1 MIERI
6 RFKNFKALTN
16 AEVKLGA
23 FNLIVGPNGSGKSS
37 LLQAFEALANPD
49 QFIHRQWVTL
59 GTTTKEFSI
68 EVLWNA
74 GRSSF
79 WAGTLFK
86 QEGLKP
92 CIQHSSGDP
101 LTQDT
106 RGDFLTRVK
115 STRVYALES
124 AKMAQAVDS
133 RRVVELSRTGDN
145 LAGALTYLRDQ
156 DEDAYDHL
164 REELQRWLPEFD
176 SIGFK
181 NDQNGYRELSLR
193 QVGSKQPVPASEL
206 SEGTLLALA
215 LLAIVYQP
223 GAPTLIGLEE
233 PDRGLHPRL
242 LREVRDALY
251 RLSFPSDFGLKRK
264 PVQVVATT
272 HSPLFLD
279 LFKDH
284 PEQIIIAEKNPN
296 GTASFRSLAD
306 DPQLREMIG
315 DAPLGEVWYSGVLGG
330 VPTLK

>member
-6 RFKNFKALTN
+6 RFKNFKALKD

-37 LLQAFEALANPD
+37 LLQAFEALSNPSLC
-49 QFIHRQWVTL
+49 IHRQWGTL
-59 GTTTKEFSI
+59 GATAKEFSI
-68 EVLWNA
+68 ELLWNTE
-74 GRSSF
+74 RSSF
-79 WAGTLFK
+79 WGGYLFK
-86 QEGLKP
+86 QGEWKFR
-92 CIQHSSGDP
+92 IQQSSGDP
-101 LTQDT
+101 LTKEIPSH
-106 RGDFLTRVK
+106 FLARVE
-115 STRVYALES
+115 STRVYALEP
-124 AKMAQAVDS
+124 AKMAQSVDS
-133 RRVVELSRTGDN
+133 RRVAELSRTGDN

-164 REELQRWLPEFD
+164 RAELQRWLPEFD

-181 NDQNGYRELSLR
+181 NDQNGCRELSLR
-193 QVGSKQPVPASEL
+193 QAGSRQPVPAKEL

-284 PEQIIIAEKNPN
+284 PEQIIIAEKNSD
-296 GTASFRSLAD
+296 GSASFRSLAD
-306 DPQLREMIG
+306 DQQLREMIG

-330 VPTLK
+330 VPAIK